1 MRRAE
6 ISGWARHA
14 QTLRS
19 GSAARCFVADANV
32 RQVACFDCGAGR
44 REVCSL
50 KIPHIGERMTTFD
63 DREKGFERK
72 FALDQEQEFKAS
84 ARRNR
89 MLGEWAAGL
98 MGLAEDRVATYAQA
112 VVRSDLEQ
120 PGEEDVL
127 RKVFEDLKGSGVQVS
142 EGEVRMKMDEF
153 MAQAREQ
160 VRGDQ

>member
-1 MRRAE
+1 MGAAGANLARASFYTPP
-6 ISGWARHA
+6 SGR
-14 QTLRS
+14 LRTS
-19 GSAARCFVADANV
+19 GNSSVSIAGR
-32 RQVACFDCGAGR
+32 AGR
-44 REVCSL
+44 RYAACDVPL
-50 KIPHIGERMTTFD
+50 IGERMTTFD

-160 VRGDQ
+160 VRGGQ